1 MKTINKKIRSFW
13 GISDVGFSLM
23 SSIQT
28 SFFMVFL
35 TDSAKLPLSLVAAV
49 SGIAGIFDI
58 VTASLAG
65 AFIDKMNLKAGKY
78 RPWLVRLSVLNFIF
92 FVLTYTKLG
101 PDIVAAVVI
110 IIGYV
115 VSNAVWNV
123 SWSANRALIG
133 VLTDDPKERAFLS
146 GRLAT
151 GSAVGRI
158 ISSYMVPM
166 MAAFFLRSFS
176 HTGFGATIGY
186 TITAAFGALVFG
198 ITYYIHYK
206 ITDGFD
212 TIEAVPEGQARKSV
226 SLVDMFRAII
236 ATPPMLVLFL
246 ADSIK
251 SVGNMTFFGLVAY
264 FAINTLHESPAIV
277 GTLLI
282 LQSLGMLSG
291 SLVSRRIATKLGA
304 KMSQVIGNGGAGI
317 VLLTLFILPTTL
329 YIAGAFIFLSQLMLN
344 IAMGQQANLYS
355 MCGTYSEYKTGKNMR
370 GLMASIASVTVKVGF
385 ALRGVVISAGL
396 AALSYNAGAQLTGE
410 AAEAMARGFKAL
422 FCLAPGSLWI
432 VSTCAIMFFGIKN
445 EDIPIMEKEI
455 AERKA
460 GAIAS

>member
-1 MKTINKKIRSFW
+1 MATIQS
-13 GISDVGFSLM
+13 
-23 SSIQT
+23 
-28 SFFMVFL
+28 SFFIVFL
-35 TDSAKLPLSLVAAV
+35 TDAARLPLGLVTAV
-49 SGIAGIFDI
+49 SGIAGICDI

-78 RPWLVRLSVLNFIF
+78 RPWLVYLSVPNFVF

-101 PDIVAAVVI
+101 TDIVAAIII

-133 VLTDDPKERAFLS
+133 VLTDDPKERALLS

-151 GSAVGRI
+151 GASVGRI
-158 ISSYMVPM
+158 ISSYLVPI
-166 MAAFFLRSFS
+166 MAAFFLSVFS
-176 HTGFGATIGY
+176 DTGFGATIGY
-186 TITAAFGALVFG
+186 TITAALGALIFG
-198 ITYYIHYK
+198 ITYFIHYK
-206 ITDGFD
+206 ITEGFD

-236 ATPPMLVLFL
+236 ATPPMFALFIS
-246 ADSIK
+246 DSIK
-251 SVGNMTFFGLVAY
+251 SVGTMTFYGLVAY

-277 GTLLI
+277 GTLLL
-282 LQSLGMLSG
+282 LQSLGMLCG
-291 SLVSRRIATKLGA
+291 SLASRRVATKLGA
-304 KMSQVIGNGGAGI
+304 KMSQIIGNGGAGI
-317 VLLTLFILPTTL
+317 VLLTLFFLPTTL
-329 YIAGAFIFLSQLMLN
+329 YIAGASIFLCQLMLN
-344 IAMGQQANLYS
+344 IATGQQAYLYS

-370 GLMASIASVTVKVGF
+370 GLMASISAITVKIGF

-396 AALSYNAGAQLTGE
+396 AALSYNANIQPVGE

-422 FCLAPGSLWI
+422 FCLAPGGLWI
-432 VSTCAIMFFGIKN
+432 VSVCAIMFFGIKN
-445 EDIPIMEKEI
+445 EDIPVMEKEI
-455 AERKA
+455 AGRKA